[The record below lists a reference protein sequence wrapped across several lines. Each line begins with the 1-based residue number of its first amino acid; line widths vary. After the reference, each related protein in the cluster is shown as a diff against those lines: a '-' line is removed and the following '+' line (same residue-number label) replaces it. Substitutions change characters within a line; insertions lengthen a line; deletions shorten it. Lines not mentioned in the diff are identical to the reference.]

1 MDFFGWWEDFV
12 LKRAR
17 RNGCVR
23 AIFEVQVVALEDQVL
38 IRLVM
43 MASMLS

>member
-12 LKRAR
+12 LKQAR
-17 RNGCVR
+17 RNGCRR
-23 AIFEVQVVALEDQVL
+23 AIIEVQAVALEDQVL
-38 IRLVM
+38 IRLVR